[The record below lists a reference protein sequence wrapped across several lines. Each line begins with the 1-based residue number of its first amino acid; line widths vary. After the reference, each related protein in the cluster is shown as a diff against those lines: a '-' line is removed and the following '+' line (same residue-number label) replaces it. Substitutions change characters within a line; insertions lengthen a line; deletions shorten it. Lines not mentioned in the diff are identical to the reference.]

1 MSEMINMKEENF
13 KLISDC
19 DGLKLDVT
27 MFVPKKIK
35 GIVQLSHGMVECK
48 EYYYDFMRYLTT
60 NGYVTIIN
68 DHRGHG
74 KSVKSDDDLGYF
86 YDETAEYIVED
97 LHQITKYVKDKFP
110 GKKVILFGHSMGSLV
125 VRKYIKKYDYEID
138 KLIVCGSPSE
148 NKLAGFGVNL
158 TKIFKKIKG
167 EKYRSNFLNR
177 LSGLPDKDKSW
188 LSKDSDYVN
197 KYMNDKY
204 CSFVFT
210 TNGFMN
216 LTKLMVDVYSKKNW
230 ILKNKDLPIFFIA
243 GREDLVIRNEKAWMK
258 SIKFLKDI
266 GYKNIEY
273 KLYDDMRHA
282 IVLEKNKELVYDD
295 IMKFL

>member
-1 MSEMINMKEENF
+1 MKEENF
-13 KLISDC
+13 KLVSDC

-167 EKYRSNFLNR
+167 EKYRSDFLNR

-230 ILKNKDLPIFFIA
+230 VLKNKDLPIFFIA
-243 GREDLVIRNEKAWMK
+243 GKEDLVIKNEKAWMK
-258 SIKFLKDI
+258 SIKFLKDL

-273 KLYDDMRHA
+273 KLYDGMRHA

>member
-1 MSEMINMKEENF
+1 MKEENF
-13 KLISDC
+13 KLVSDC

-167 EKYRSNFLNR
+167 EKYRSDFLNR

-230 ILKNKDLPIFFIA
+230 VLKNKDLPIFFIA
-243 GREDLVIRNEKAWMK
+243 GKEDLVIKNEKAWMK

>member
-1 MSEMINMKEENF
+1 MKEENF
-13 KLISDC
+13 KLVSDC

-167 EKYRSNFLNR
+167 EKYRSDFLNR

-188 LSKDSDYVN
+188 LSKDSNYVN

-230 ILKNKDLPIFFIA
+230 VLKNKDLPIFFIA
-243 GREDLVIRNEKAWMK
+243 GKEDLVIKNEKAWMK

>member
-1 MSEMINMKEENF
+1 MKEENF

-48 EYYYDFMRYLTT
+48 EYYYDFMRYLTN

-230 ILKNKDLPIFFIA
+230 VLKNKDLPIFFIA
-243 GREDLVIRNEKAWMK
+243 GKEDLVIKNEKAWMK
-258 SIKFLKDI
+258 SIKFLKDL

-295 IMKFL
+295 IVKFL

>member
-1 MSEMINMKEENF
+1 MKEENF
-13 KLISDC
+13 KLVSDC

-167 EKYRSNFLNR
+167 EKYRSDFLNR

-188 LSKDSDYVN
+188 LSKDSNYVN

-230 ILKNKDLPIFFIA
+230 VLKNKDLPIFFIA
-243 GREDLVIRNEKAWMK
+243 GKEDLVIKNEKAWMK
-258 SIKFLKDI
+258 SIKFLKDL

>member
-1 MSEMINMKEENF
+1 MKEENF
-13 KLISDC
+13 KLVSDC

-125 VRKYIKKYDYEID
+125 LRKYIKKYDYEID

-167 EKYRSNFLNR
+167 EKYRSDFLNR

-230 ILKNKDLPIFFIA
+230 VLKNKDLPIFFIA
-243 GREDLVIRNEKAWMK
+243 GKEDLVIKNEKAWMK

>member
-1 MSEMINMKEENF
+1 MKEENF
-13 KLISDC
+13 KLVSDC

-167 EKYRSNFLNR
+167 EKYRSDFLNR

-230 ILKNKDLPIFFIA
+230 VLKNKDLPIFFIA
-243 GREDLVIRNEKAWMK
+243 GKEDLVIKNEKAWMK

-273 KLYDDMRHA
+273 KLYDGMRHA

>member
-1 MSEMINMKEENF
+1 MKEENF
-13 KLISDC
+13 KLVSDC

-167 EKYRSNFLNR
+167 EKYRSDFLNR

-188 LSKDSDYVN
+188 LSKDSNYVN

-230 ILKNKDLPIFFIA
+230 VLKNKDLPIFFIA
-243 GREDLVIRNEKAWMK
+243 GKEDLVIKNEKAWMK

-273 KLYDDMRHA
+273 KLYDGMRHA

>member
-1 MSEMINMKEENF
+1 MKEENF

-230 ILKNKDLPIFFIA
+230 VLKNKDLPIFFIA

-266 GYKNIEY
+266 GYKNIKY

>member
-1 MSEMINMKEENF
+1 MKEENF
-13 KLISDC
+13 KLVSDC

-167 EKYRSNFLNR
+167 EKYRSDFLNR

-230 ILKNKDLPIFFIA
+230 VLKNKDLPIFFIA
-243 GREDLVIRNEKAWMK
+243 GKEDLVIKNEKAWMK

-282 IVLEKNKELVYDD
+282 IVLEKNKN
-295 IMKFL
+295 

>member
-1 MSEMINMKEENF
+1 MKEENF

>member
-1 MSEMINMKEENF
+1 MKEENF
-13 KLISDC
+13 KLVSDC

-167 EKYRSNFLNR
+167 EKYRSDFLNR

-188 LSKDSDYVN
+188 LSKDSNYVN

-230 ILKNKDLPIFFIA
+230 VLKNKDLPIFFIA
-243 GREDLVIRNEKAWMK
+243 GKEDLVIKNEKAWMK
-258 SIKFLKDI
+258 SIKFLKDL

-273 KLYDDMRHA
+273 KLYDGMRHA